1 MLTLQIGA
9 LTRVTGRITSSL
21 ALRAVTALEVEP

>member
-1 MLTLQIGA
+1 MQTLQIDA

-21 ALRAVTALEVEP
+21 ALRADTAHALET